1 MKLTHYG
8 IREWLGGGIICLLL
22 LAGSVLIAVFA
33 DVFAGVSLSVIFVLL
48 WFAIAA
54 FFRDPERVIPEGDNM
69 LVSPADGHVRD
80 IEIIS
85 AGAEN
90 EYFGGRNVIRV
101 GIFLSVFDV
110 HLNRAPCQ
118 LRIRERIY
126 RKGRFHDAR
135 DPLASAENE
144 AMTIVCDADA
154 YGKAF
159 TLVVRQI
166 SGAIAKRIVCPAE
179 PGTVFSKGEIYGMI
193 KFGSR
198 TELFFPA
205 SSDFE
210 LKVKIGDR
218 VHAGTSIMAEIKNKT
233 E

>member
-8 IREWLGGGIICLLL
+8 IREWLGGGIIFLFL

-33 DVFAGVSLSVIFVLL
+33 DPLAGISLAVIFALL
-48 WFAIAA
+48 WLALAA
-54 FFRDPERVIPEGDNM
+54 FFRDPERIIPAGDSI

-85 AGAEN
+85 GGAEN
-90 EYFGGRNVIRV
+90 EYFGGRNAIRV

-118 LRIRERIY
+118 LKIREKIC
-126 RKGRFHDAR
+126 RKGRYHDAR
-135 DPLASAENE
+135 DPLASSENE
-144 AMTIVCDADA
+144 AMTVVCDADA
-154 YGKAF
+154 GGREF
-159 TLVVRQI
+159 TLMVRQI
-166 SGAIAKRIVCPAE
+166 SGAIAKRIVCPVE
-179 PGTVFSKGEIYGMI
+179 PGAAFSKGEIYGMI

-205 SSDFE
+205 GSDFE

-218 VHAGTSIMAEIKNKT
+218 VHAGTSIMAEINNRT

>member
-8 IREWLGGGIICLLL
+8 MREWLGGGIIALLL
-22 LAGSVLIAVFA
+22 VAGSVLIAVFV
-33 DVFAGVSLSVIFVLL
+33 DLLAGISLSVIFVISWVAL
-48 WFAIAA
+48 AA
-54 FFRDPERVIPEGDNM
+54 FFRDPERVIPEGDGI

-85 AGAEN
+85 GSAEN
-90 EYFGGRNVIRV
+90 EYFGGRNAIRV

-118 LRIRERIY
+118 LKIREKIY
-126 RKGRFHDAR
+126 RKGKYHDAR
-135 DPLASAENE
+135 DPLASSENE
-144 AMTIVCDADA
+144 AMAIVCGAKA
-154 YGKAF
+154 GGKEF
-159 TLVVRQI
+159 TLIVRQI
-166 SGAIAKRIVCPAE
+166 SGAIAKRIVCPVE
-179 PGTVFSKGEIYGMI
+179 PGDSFSKGDIYGMI

-205 SSDFE
+205 GSDIE
-210 LKVKIGDR
+210 LKVKIGDSVR
-218 VHAGTSIMAEIKNKT
+218 AGTSIIAEIRNKT

>member
-8 IREWLGGGIICLLL
+8 IREWLGGGIIFLILF
-22 LAGSVLIAVFA
+22 AGSVLISFFV
-33 DVFAGVSLSVIFVLL
+33 DMLAGISLSVIFVLSWL
-48 WFAIAA
+48 AIAA
-54 FFRDPERVIPEGDNM
+54 FFRDPERIIPDGSSI

-85 AGAEN
+85 GGAEN
-90 EYFGGRNVIRV
+90 EYFGGRNAIRV

-118 LRIRERIY
+118 VKVREKIY
-126 RKGRFHDAR
+126 RKGRYHDAR
-135 DPLASAENE
+135 DPLASSENE

-154 YGKAF
+154 GGREF
-159 TLVVRQI
+159 TLIVRQI
-166 SGAIAKRIVCPAE
+166 SGAIAKRIVCPVE
-179 PGTVFSKGEIYGMI
+179 PGASFLKGEIYGMI

-205 SSDFE
+205 CSDFE

>member
-8 IREWLGGGIICLLL
+8 IREWLGGGIIILLL
-22 LAGSVLIAVFA
+22 LAGAVSIALFV
-33 DVFAGVSLSVIFVLL
+33 DPLAGISLSVIFLL
-48 WFAIAA
+48 IWLALAA
-54 FFRDPERVIPEGDNM
+54 FFRDPVRIIPEGDSI

-85 AGAEN
+85 GSAEN
-90 EYFGGRNVIRV
+90 EHFGGKNAIRV

-110 HLNRAPCQ
+110 HLNRVPCN
-118 LRIRERIY
+118 LKIRGKIY
-126 RKGRFHDAR
+126 RKGRYHDAR
-135 DPLASAENE
+135 DPLASSENE
-144 AMTIVCDADA
+144 AMAIVCDADA
-154 YGKAF
+154 GGREF
-159 TLVVRQI
+159 TLIVRQI
-166 SGAIAKRIVCPAE
+166 SGAIAKRIVCPVE
-179 PGTVFSKGEIYGMI
+179 PGMAFSKGEIYGMI

-205 SSDFE
+205 GSGFE

-218 VHAGTSIMAEIKNKT
+218 VHAGTSIMAEIKNRT

>member
-8 IREWLGGGIICLLL
+8 IREWLGGGIIFLLL
-22 LAGSVLIAVFA
+22 LAGSVLLAVFV
-33 DVFAGVSLSVIFVLL
+33 DLLAGISLSAISVLAWL
-48 WFAIAA
+48 ALAA
-54 FFRDPERVIPEGDNM
+54 FFRDPERIIPAGDSI

-85 AGAEN
+85 GGAEN
-90 EYFGGRNVIRV
+90 EFFGGRNAIRV

-110 HLNRAPCQ
+110 HLNRAPCH
-118 LRIRERIY
+118 LKIKEKIY
-126 RKGRFHDAR
+126 RKGRYHDAR

-144 AMTIVCDADA
+144 AMTVVCDADA
-154 YGKAF
+154 AGREF
-159 TLVVRQI
+159 TLMVRQI
-166 SGAIAKRIVCPAE
+166 SGAIAKRIVCPVE
-179 PGTVFSKGEIYGMI
+179 PGAVFSKGEIYGMI

-205 SSDFE
+205 GSDFE

-218 VHAGTSIMAEIKNKT
+218 VHAGTSIMAEIKNRT

>member
-8 IREWLGGGIICLLL
+8 IREWLGGGIIFLFL

-33 DVFAGVSLSVIFVLL
+33 DPLAGISLAVIFALL
-48 WFAIAA
+48 WLALAA
-54 FFRDPERVIPEGDNM
+54 FFRDPERIIPAGDSI

-85 AGAEN
+85 GGAEN
-90 EYFGGRNVIRV
+90 EYFGGRNAIRV

-118 LRIRERIY
+118 LKIREKIY
-126 RKGRFHDAR
+126 RKGRYHDAR
-135 DPLASAENE
+135 DPLASSENE
-144 AMTIVCDADA
+144 AMTVVCDADA
-154 YGKAF
+154 GGREF
-159 TLVVRQI
+159 TLMVRQI
-166 SGAIAKRIVCPAE
+166 SGAIAKRIVCPVE
-179 PGTVFSKGEIYGMI
+179 PGAAFSKGEIYGMI

-205 SSDFE
+205 GSDFE

-218 VHAGTSIMAEIKNKT
+218 VHAGTSIMAEINNRT

>member
-8 IREWLGGGIICLLL
+8 RREWLGGGIVLLIL
-22 LAGSVLIAVFA
+22 LAVSVLLAVFA
-33 DVFAGVSLSVIFVLL
+33 DTLAGISLSVIFLLL
-48 WFAIAA
+48 WLALAA
-54 FFRDPERVIPEGDNM
+54 FFRDPERIIPSGDNI
-69 LVSPADGHVRD
+69 LISPADGHVRD

-85 AGAEN
+85 GCSEN
-90 EYFGGRNVIRV
+90 QYFGGKNAIRV

-110 HLNRAPCQ
+110 HLNRAPCR
-118 LRIRERIY
+118 LKVREKIY
-126 RKGRFHDAR
+126 RKGRYHDAR
-135 DPLASAENE
+135 DPLASSENE
-144 AMTIVCDADA
+144 AMAIVCDADVG
-154 YGKAF
+154 GKEV

-166 SGAIAKRIVCPAE
+166 SGAIAKRIVCPLE
-179 PGTVFSKGEIYGMI
+179 PGAVFAKGEIYGMI

-218 VHAGTSIMAEIKNKT
+218 VNAGTSIIAEIKNKA

>member
-8 IREWLGGGIICLLL
+8 IREWLGGGIIFLLL
-22 LAGSVLIAVFA
+22 LAGSVLLAVFV
-33 DVFAGVSLSVIFVLL
+33 DLLAGISLSAISVLAWL
-48 WFAIAA
+48 ALAA
-54 FFRDPERVIPEGDNM
+54 FFRDPERIIPAGDSI
-69 LVSPADGHVRD
+69 LLSPADGHVRD

-85 AGAEN
+85 GSAEN
-90 EYFGGRNVIRV
+90 EFFGGRNAIRV

-110 HLNRAPCQ
+110 HLNRAPCH
-118 LRIRERIY
+118 LKIREKIY
-126 RKGRFHDAR
+126 RKGRYHDAR

-144 AMTIVCDADA
+144 AMTVVCDADA
-154 YGKAF
+154 GGKEF
-159 TLVVRQI
+159 TLMVRQI
-166 SGAIAKRIVCPAE
+166 SGAIAKRIVCPVEHGA
-179 PGTVFSKGEIYGMI
+179 VFSKGEIYGMI

-205 SSDFE
+205 GSDFE

-218 VHAGTSIMAEIKNKT
+218 VHAGTSIMAEIKNRT

>member
-8 IREWLGGGIICLLL
+8 IREWLGGGIIFILLI
-22 LAGSVLIAVFA
+22 AGSVLFAVF
-33 DVFAGVSLSVIFVLL
+33 VELLAGISLSVIFALS
-48 WFAIAA
+48 WFALAA
-54 FFRDPERVIPEGDNM
+54 FFRDPERVIPAGDGI

-80 IEIIS
+80 IELVS
-85 AGAEN
+85 GSPEN
-90 EYFGGRNVIRV
+90 ECFGGRNAIRV

-118 LRIRERIY
+118 VKVREKIY
-126 RKGRFHDAR
+126 RKGRYHDAR
-135 DPLASAENE
+135 DPLASSENE
-144 AMTIVCDADA
+144 AMTVVCDASA
-154 YGKAF
+154 CGKEF
-159 TLVVRQI
+159 TLIVRQI
-166 SGAIAKRIVCPAE
+166 SGAIAKRIVCPVEA
-179 PGTVFSKGEIYGMI
+179 GSVFSKGEIYGMI

-205 SSDFE
+205 GSDFE

-218 VHAGTSIMAEIKNKT
+218 VHAGTSIMAEIQNKT